1 MAGGAAGFDVT
12 ARGLDHVL
20 DDREPEAAAARG
32 TGAVGAEEALEQ
44 PRRVLLGD
52 AGPVVAHLE
61 HDLAVLAT
69 ESNHTGRALAGVAN
83 GVLEEVV
90 GDSAEHAPA
99 ERDEQLLILDLDLQ
113 ADSGQLGTLEL
124 LVDEGSKKRRGLRLA
139 ERYDLAPL
147 LELAQEEDVVD
158 QLGHLLDLIARLREE
173 RGLVGAGQLGRLE
186 QRQQPG
192 ERRPQLVRDGRRKGR
207 AELLVLGPGH

>member
-1 MAGGAAGFDVT
+1 
-12 ARGLDHVL
+12 
-20 DDREPEAAAARG
+20 
-32 TGAVGAEEALEQ
+32 
-44 PRRVLLGD
+44 
-52 AGPVVAHLE
+52 
-61 HDLAVLAT
+61 DLAALSPQRDHA
-69 ESNHTGRALAGVAN
+69 GRALAGVAN

-90 GDSAEHAPA
+90 GASAEHGPA
-99 ERDEQLLILDLDLQ
+99 ERDEQLLVRDLDLQ

-173 RGLVGAGQLGRLE
+173 RGLVGAGQLGRLK